1 MAVNDSSRTLAG
13 PTPPPRLLFAGWT
26 THGAAGAGCLVIRYP
41 WTHIRSRLKVN
52 KMRDE

>member
-26 THGAAGAGCLVIRYP
+26 TLGGGRL
-41 WTHIRSRLKVN
+41 SRDTIPMDPHTFEIKSQ
-52 KMRDE
+52 